1 MVTFNAVK
9 GPIWRPYALW
19 LTIELLLWSIV
30 GLLELPEPAIC
41 WGLFSIVPTL
51 ALARALKRLGETRRA
66 ELMLLVLM
74 GYLGGAIGAAGL
86 PHSWPIEIRGSV
98 SFAC

>member
-1 MVTFNAVK
+1 MATFNAVK
-9 GPIWRPYALW
+9 GPIWSPYALW

-41 WGLFSIVPTL
+41 WGLLSIVPTL
-51 ALARALKRLGETRRA
+51 ALVRVLRRLGDPRRA

-74 GYLGGAIGAAGL
+74 GFLGGAIGAA
-86 PHSWPIEIRGSV
+86 WIATV
-98 SFAC
+98 VAQ

>member
-1 MVTFNAVK
+1 SGERMATFNAVK

-41 WGLFSIVPTL
+41 WGLLSIVPTL
-51 ALARALKRLGETRRA
+51 ALVRVLRRLGEPRRA

-74 GYLGGAIGAAGL
+74 GFLGGAIGAA
-86 PHSWPIEIRGSV
+86 WIAAV
-98 SFAC
+98 VTQ